1 MSNCYDIEYKDNYFD
16 QCTAINP
23 APYAQEIKGNYKRT
37 TVEDVKIS
45 KKKFKEFS
53 DGVLERF
60 DEIIEN
66 FEEEYNACYE
76 TNEVWS
82 VDKGKWISLD

>member
-1 MSNCYDIEYKDNYFD
+1 MSNCYDIEIKMNYFD
-16 QCTAINP
+16 QCTTVNP
-23 APYAQEIKGNYKRT
+23 NDCFSTYKVT

-60 DEIIEN
+60 DEIIKN